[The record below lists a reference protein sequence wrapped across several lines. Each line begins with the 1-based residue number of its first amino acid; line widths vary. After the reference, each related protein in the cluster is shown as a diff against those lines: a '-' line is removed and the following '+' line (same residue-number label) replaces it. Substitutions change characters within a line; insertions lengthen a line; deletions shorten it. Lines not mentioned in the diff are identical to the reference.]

1 MSGDVPHLGHHVA
14 DLEAVTVAYPA
25 EWKPRVDVGVQDVL
39 RAGLGGK
46 RTPGRPMVRV
56 HVRVDDVS
64 DPRDRPGRDVEID
77 TRLVDGIDHKGDLLP
92 AAAHEVR
99 RGNDGLCV
107 E

>member
-39 RAGLGGK
+39 RAGRGGK

-64 DPRDRPGRDVEID
+64 DPRGRPGRDVEID
-77 TRLVDGIDHKGDLLP
+77 VRLIDGVDDHGELFASTAD
-92 AAAHEVR
+92 EV
-99 RGNDGLCV
+99 
-107 E
+107 